1 MARPDDRAAL
11 PHRVLAFVVILGA
24 CVGLAVVSAAVG
36 GGIGFIGMLLIAA
49 TLWFVALRR
58 GAWQLTEN
66 YGRFWVCVAG
76 VIGVATTGSHAVS
89 HTVLAARGEV
99 VKVTVL
105 AQGPADA
112 NGDRTYSLFRASDQ
126 SLLPDTLETEQELDE
141 DTTITLLVDPGGF
154 VPPMFP
160 EDVEGVTVMIMPVAG
175 VGLLAITVIGLG
187 FPLGDR
193 RYRTEELD
201 SDQE

>member
-1 MARPDDRAAL
+1 
-11 PHRVLAFVVILGA
+11 VVILGA
-24 CVGLAVVSAAVG
+24 CVGLAVVSAAAG

-58 GAWQLTEN
+58 GAWQLT
-66 YGRFWVCVAG
+66 GWPGTFWLCVVG
-76 VIGVATTGSHAVS
+76 VIGVAALGSNAVS

-99 VKVTVL
+99 VEVTVL

-141 DTTITLLVDPGGF
+141 DTTITLLVDPRGF

-160 EDVEGVTVMIMPVAG
+160 EDIEGITVMIIPVAG
-175 VGLLAITVIGLG
+175 VGLLAITVIGSG